1 MINQWIGVESS
12 FSLCYDIR
20 QTEVVRRQALRG
32 GGGIVIVVAFR
43 IERADFMRLRRPTY
57 IPPYMKRNGAF
68 EKLQPIWTKDMYQF
82 LLSGVGV
89 YLVYRLF
96 TAMAEG
102 LAETGAYQNAGWFTQ
117 ALTWFVEQSGPVWVI
132 SVGCVAYLL
141 LHTIIRAVRL
151 RNERWWTPIFLL
163 SLFVYDALMLFMPIL
178 VIFAV
183 KSMISLCIM

>member
-1 MINQWIGVESS
+1 MKLG
-12 FSLCYDIR
+12 
-20 QTEVVRRQALRG
+20 TPG
-32 GGGIVIVVAFR
+32 
-43 IERADFMRLRRPTY
+43 Y

-68 EKLQPIWTKDMYQF
+68 EKLQPIWTKDMYQL

-96 TAMAEG
+96 TAIAEG

-132 SVGCVAYLL
+132 SVGCVVYLL

>member
-1 MINQWIGVESS
+1 MINQWIRVESS
-12 FSLCYDIR
+12 FDLCYDIR

-32 GGGIVIVVAFR
+32 GGGLITGAAFR
-43 IERADFMRLRRPTY
+43 IERMSNMKLGTPGY

-117 ALTWFVEQSGPVWVI
+117 VLTWFVEQSGPVWVI

-141 LHTIIRAVRL
+141 LHTMIRAVRL

-163 SLFVYDALMLFMPIL
+163 SLFVYDALMLFIPIL

>member
-1 MINQWIGVESS
+1 MINQWIRVESS

-163 SLFVYDALMLFMPIL
+163 SLFVYDALMLFIPIL

>member
-96 TAMAEG
+96 TAVVEG

-141 LHTIIRAVRL
+141 LHTIVRAVRL

>member
-1 MINQWIGVESS
+1 MINQWIRVESS

-32 GGGIVIVVAFR
+32 GGGLITGAAFR
-43 IERADFMRLRRPTY
+43 IERMSNMKLGTPSY

-89 YLVYRLF
+89 YLVYHLF

-102 LAETGAYQNAGWFTQ
+102 LAETGVYQNAGWFTQ

-132 SVGCVAYLL
+132 SVGCVVYLL
-141 LHTIIRAVRL
+141 LHTMIRAVRL

-163 SLFVYDALMLFMPIL
+163 SLFVYDALMLFVPIL

>member
-1 MINQWIGVESS
+1 M
-12 FSLCYDIR
+12 FDLCYDIR

-117 ALTWFVEQSGPVWVI
+117 ALTWFVERSGPVWVI

-163 SLFVYDALMLFMPIL
+163 SLFVYDALMLFIPIL